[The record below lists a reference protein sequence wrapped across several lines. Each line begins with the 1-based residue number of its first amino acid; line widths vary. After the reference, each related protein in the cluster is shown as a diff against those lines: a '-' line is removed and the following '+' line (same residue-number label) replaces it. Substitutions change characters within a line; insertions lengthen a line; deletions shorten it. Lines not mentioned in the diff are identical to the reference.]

1 LTTAG
6 VVAALAAEARVL
18 EPMRRRDDGCSMRA
32 DGTLVLVSGMGCEAA
47 REAAERLLRAGVG
60 ALVSWGLAGGL
71 DPALEAG
78 AVLLPAEVID
88 ARGTRFATAGHWR
101 EALAAVLEAHGRVVS
116 GRVASGAVLT
126 SLTPLE
132 SVEAKSEAFRGTG
145 ASAVDM
151 ESSAVA
157 EVATLHGVPF
167 IVVRAIIDTAR
178 DAIPPAVAGA
188 TVAGSVKPHRLVL
201 GLLRSPVEIAALLR
215 LARRYRAAMHSL
227 RVIARHGILSPPTAM
242 KMLA

>member
-1 LTTAG
+1 MTTAG

-18 EPMRRRDDGCSMRA
+18 EPMRRRDDGCWVRA
-32 DGTLVLVSGMGCEAA
+32 DGTLVLVSGMGREAA
-47 REAAERLLRAGVG
+47 REAAERLVRVGVD

-78 AVLLPAEVID
+78 VVLLPAEVID
-88 ARGTRFATAGHWR
+88 ARGMRFATARHWR
-101 EALAAVLEAHGRVVS
+101 EAQAALLGAHVVS
-116 GRVASGAVLT
+116 GPLLT
-126 SLTPLE
+126 CLTPLE
-132 SVEAKSEAFRGTG
+132 SVEAKSAAFRGTG

-188 TVAGSVKPHRLVL
+188 TVAGSLELHRLLL
-201 GLLRSPVEIAALLR
+201 GLLRSPGEIAAMVR
-215 LARRYRAAMHSL
+215 LARRYRAAMRSL
-227 RVIARHGILSPPTAM
+227 RAVARGGILSPPAAAGM
-242 KMLA
+242 PA

>member
-18 EPMRRRDDGCSMRA
+18 EPMRRGEDGCSVRT
-32 DGTLVLVSGMGCEAA
+32 DGTLVLVSGMGGEAA
-47 REAAERLLRAGVG
+47 RAAAERLVHAGAG

-88 ARGTRFATAGHWR
+88 VRGARFATARHWR
-101 EALAAVLEAHGRVVS
+101 EALAAVLEVHAP
-116 GRVASGAVLT
+116 VASGSLLT
-126 SLTPLE
+126 CLTPLE
-132 SVEAKSEAFRGTG
+132 SVDAKSAAFRNTG

-178 DAIPPAVAGA
+178 DAVPPAVAGA
-188 TVAGSVKPHRLVL
+188 TVAGLLKPHRLIL
-201 GLLRSPVEIAALLR
+201 GLMRSPGEIVALLR
-215 LARRYRAAMHSL
+215 LARRYRVAMRSL
-227 RVIARHGILSPPTAM
+227 LAIARRGVLSSPP
-242 KMLA
+242 LAKTSA